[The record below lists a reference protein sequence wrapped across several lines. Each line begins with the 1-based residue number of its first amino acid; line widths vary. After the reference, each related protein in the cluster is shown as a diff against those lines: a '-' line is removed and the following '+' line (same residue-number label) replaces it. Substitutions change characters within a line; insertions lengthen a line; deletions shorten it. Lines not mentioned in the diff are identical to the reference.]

1 LEASLVE
8 KSYRYIRQQ
17 LACGEL
23 LPGTRLVN
31 RTLAAEIGV
40 SVIPVREAL
49 HRLASEGLVDQVPG
63 AGAFV
68 RQVDPQEL
76 DDLYVLRDAIES
88 CAASEAAKHATQ
100 EQLQTLE
107 EVVAEAEAI
116 AVEVAH
122 RAPKQATKTQF
133 HRWLDL
139 EERFHDLIFEASR
152 NRLLAR
158 VAGEH
163 RAVSRIFEAQRDS
176 HALLTADLAETTCR
190 GKRELLAALQHGDS
204 QRAKQS
210 MSVQIQRGRS
220 RVLQFLRGRQ
230 K

>member
-1 LEASLVE
+1 LESSLVE
-8 KSYRYIRQQ
+8 KSYRHIRQK

-23 LPGTRLVN
+23 APGTRLVN

-49 HRLASEGLVDQVPG
+49 HRLASAGLVDQVPG

-68 RQVDPQEL
+68 RKVDPQEL

-88 CAASEAAKHATQ
+88 CAAGEAAKHATR
-100 EQLQTLE
+100 EQLQALSDVVS
-107 EVVAEAEAI
+107 EVEQI
-116 AVEVAH
+116 AAEVAK
-122 RAPKQATKTQF
+122 RSNKQATKTQF

-139 EERFHDLIFEASR
+139 EGQFHDLIFEASR

-176 HALLTADLAETTCR
+176 HELLTAELALTTCE
-190 GKRELLAALQHGDS
+190 GKRELVEALQQGDAE
-204 QRAKQS
+204 QAKQS
-210 MSVQIQRGRS
+210 MSQQIQRGRS
-220 RVLQFLRGRQ
+220 RVLQFLRNR
-230 K
+230 